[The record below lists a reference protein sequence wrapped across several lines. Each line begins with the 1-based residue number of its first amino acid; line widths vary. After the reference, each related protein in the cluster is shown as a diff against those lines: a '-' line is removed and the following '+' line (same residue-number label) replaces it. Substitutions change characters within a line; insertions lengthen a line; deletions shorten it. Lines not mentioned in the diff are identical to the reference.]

1 MDEARKQME
10 WGMVVAFW
18 GVSMLFIMSPGADWS
33 YAISAGIH
41 KRVLPSVT
49 GLLFGHVLATLIV
62 AAGLGLV
69 LAQHPQAL
77 MVLSLLGAAY
87 LAWMGWQMFRQPA
100 TPTAGEQ
107 MDDTHWGKWCWKG
120 LCVSGLNPKV
130 LLLFLALL
138 PQFIR
143 PNQDSSITVQILAL
157 GLVHIISCAAVYFAV
172 GFASQAVLSARPKA
186 AWVVGKVSGV
196 MMVGIALLIAFEQ
209 LSH

>member
-1 MDEARKQME
+1 ME

-77 MVLSLLGAAY
+77 MALSLLGAAY

-100 TPTAGEQ
+100 APSAGEQ
-107 MDDTHWGKWCWKG
+107 MDDTHWGQWCWKG

-196 MMVGIALLIAFEQ
+196 MMVGIALLIAVEQ

>member
-1 MDEARKQME
+1 ME

-100 TPTAGEQ
+100 APTAGAQ
-107 MDDTHWGKWCWKG
+107 MDDSHWGRWCWKG
-120 LCVSGLNPKV
+120 FCVSGLNPKV

-196 MMVGIALLIAFEQ
+196 MMMGIALLIAFEQ

>member
-1 MDEARKQME
+1 ME

-100 TPTAGEQ
+100 APSAGEQ
-107 MDDTHWGKWCWKG
+107 MDDTHWGRWCWKG
-120 LCVSGLNPKV
+120 FCVSGLNPKV

-196 MMVGIALLIAFEQ
+196 MMVGIAVLIAFEQ

>member
-1 MDEARKQME
+1 ME
-10 WGMVVAFW
+10 W

-100 TPTAGEQ
+100 APSAGEQ
-107 MDDTHWGKWCWKG
+107 MDDTHWGRWCWKG
-120 LCVSGLNPKV
+120 FCVSGLNPKV

>member
-1 MDEARKQME
+1 ME

-77 MVLSLLGAAY
+77 MALSLLGAAY

-100 TPTAGEQ
+100 APSAGEQ
-107 MDDTHWGKWCWKG
+107 MDDTHWGTWCWKG

-196 MMVGIALLIAFEQ
+196 MMVGIAVLIAFEQ

>member
-1 MDEARKQME
+1 ME

-77 MVLSLLGAAY
+77 MALSLLGAAY
-87 LAWMGWQMFRQPA
+87 LAWMGWQM
-100 TPTAGEQ
+100 
-107 MDDTHWGKWCWKG
+107 
-120 LCVSGLNPKV
+120 
-130 LLLFLALL
+130 L
-138 PQFIR
+138 PQIILLSSLVGAVIGISMIVIR
-143 PNQDSSITVQILAL
+143 GRDKNIPIPFGPYLA
-157 GLVHIISCAAVYFAV
+157 
-172 GFASQAVLSARPKA
+172 
-186 AWVVGKVSGV
+186 
-196 MMVGIALLIAFEQ
+196 IAGWIAFVWGDTINQ
-209 LSH
+209 SYLKLFVSH

>member
-1 MDEARKQME
+1 ME

-172 GFASQAVLSARPKA
+172 GFASQAVLSARPKG

>member
-1 MDEARKQME
+1 ME

-77 MVLSLLGAAY
+77 MVLSLLGAVY

-100 TPTAGEQ
+100 TPSAGAQ

-172 GFASQAVLSARPKA
+172 GFASEAVLSARPKA

>member
-1 MDEARKQME
+1 ME

-100 TPTAGEQ
+100 APSAGEQ
-107 MDDTHWGKWCWKG
+107 MDDTHWGRWCWKG
-120 LCVSGLNPKV
+120 FCVSGLNPKV

-138 PQFIR
+138 SQFIR

>member
-1 MDEARKQME
+1 ME

-100 TPTAGEQ
+100 APSAGEQ
-107 MDDTHWGKWCWKG
+107 MDDTHWGRWCWKG
-120 LCVSGLNPKV
+120 FCVSGLNPKV

-172 GFASQAVLSARPKA
+172 GFASQAGLSASPKA

>member
-1 MDEARKQME
+1 ME

-100 TPTAGEQ
+100 APSAGEQ
-107 MDDTHWGKWCWKG
+107 MDDTHWGRWCWKG
-120 LCVSGLNPKV
+120 FCVSGLNPKV

-157 GLVHIISCAAVYFAV
+157 GLVHIISCAAVYFTV

>member
-1 MDEARKQME
+1 ME

-49 GLLFGHVLATLIV
+49 GLLCGHVLATLIV

-77 MVLSLLGAAY
+77 MALSLLGAAY

-100 TPTAGEQ
+100 TPSAGEQ
-107 MDDTHWGKWCWKG
+107 MDDTHWGTWCWKG

-172 GFASQAVLSARPKA
+172 GFGSQAVLSARPKA

-196 MMVGIALLIAFEQ
+196 MMMGIALLIAFEQ

>member
-1 MDEARKQME
+1 ME

-100 TPTAGEQ
+100 APSVGEQ
-107 MDDTHWGKWCWKG
+107 MDDTHWGRWCWKG
-120 LCVSGLNPKV
+120 FCVSGLNPKV

>member
-1 MDEARKQME
+1 ME

-49 GLLFGHVLATLIV
+49 GLLFGHVLATLMV

-77 MVLSLLGAAY
+77 MTLSLFGAAY

-100 TPTAGEQ
+100 TPSAGEQ

-143 PNQDSSITVQILAL
+143 PNQGSSITVQILAL

-196 MMVGIALLIAFEQ
+196 MMLGIALLIACEQ

>member
-1 MDEARKQME
+1 ME

-100 TPTAGEQ
+100 APTAGAQ
-107 MDDTHWGKWCWKG
+107 MDDTHWGRWCWKG
-120 LCVSGLNPKV
+120 FCVSGLNPKV

-196 MMVGIALLIAFEQ
+196 MMMGIALLIAFEQ

>member
-1 MDEARKQME
+1 ME

-100 TPTAGEQ
+100 TPSAGEQ
-107 MDDTHWGKWCWKG
+107 VDDTHWGTWCWKG

>member
-1 MDEARKQME
+1 M
-10 WGMVVAFW
+10 
-18 GVSMLFIMSPGADWS
+18 
-33 YAISAGIH
+33 
-41 KRVLPSVT
+41 LPSVT
-49 GLLFGHVLATLIV
+49 GLLCGHVLATLIV

-77 MVLSLLGAAY
+77 MALSLLGAAY

-100 TPTAGEQ
+100 TPSAGEQ
-107 MDDTHWGKWCWKG
+107 VDDTHWGTWCWKG

-157 GLVHIISCAAVYFAV
+157 VFVHIISCAAVYFAV
-172 GFASQAVLSARPKA
+172 GFGSQAVLSARPKA

-196 MMVGIALLIAFEQ
+196 MMVGIALLIAVEQ

>member
-1 MDEARKQME
+1 ME

-100 TPTAGEQ
+100 APSAGEQ
-107 MDDTHWGKWCWKG
+107 MDDTHWGRWCWKG
-120 LCVSGLNPKV
+120 FCVSGLNPKV

>member
-1 MDEARKQME
+1 
-10 WGMVVAFW
+10 MVVAFW

-100 TPTAGEQ
+100 APSAGEQ
-107 MDDTHWGKWCWKG
+107 MNDTHWGRWCWKVF
-120 LCVSGLNPKV
+120 CVSGLNPKV

>member
-1 MDEARKQME
+1 ME

-100 TPTAGEQ
+100 APSAGEQ
-107 MDDTHWGKWCWKG
+107 MDDTHWGRWCWKG
-120 LCVSGLNPKV
+120 FCVSGWNPKV

>member
-1 MDEARKQME
+1 ME

-100 TPTAGEQ
+100 APTAGEQ
-107 MDDTHWGKWCWKG
+107 MDDTHWGRWCWKG
-120 LCVSGLNPKV
+120 FCVSGLNPKV

>member
-1 MDEARKQME
+1 ME

-49 GLLFGHVLATLIV
+49 GLLFGHVLATLIL

-100 TPTAGEQ
+100 APSAGEQ
-107 MDDTHWGKWCWKG
+107 MDDTHWGRWCWKG
-120 LCVSGLNPKV
+120 FCVSGLNPKV

>member
-1 MDEARKQME
+1 ME

-100 TPTAGEQ
+100 TPSAGEQ

>member
-1 MDEARKQME
+1 ME

-77 MVLSLLGAAY
+77 MALSLLGAAY

-120 LCVSGLNPKV
+120 
-130 LLLFLALL
+130 
-138 PQFIR
+138 
-143 PNQDSSITVQILAL
+143 
-157 GLVHIISCAAVYFAV
+157 
-172 GFASQAVLSARPKA
+172 
-186 AWVVGKVSGV
+186 
-196 MMVGIALLIAFEQ
+196 
-209 LSH
+209 

>member
-1 MDEARKQME
+1 ME

-100 TPTAGEQ
+100 SPTAGEQ

>member
-1 MDEARKQME
+1 ME

-100 TPTAGEQ
+100 APSAGEQ
-107 MDDTHWGKWCWKG
+107 MDDTHWGRWCWKG
-120 LCVSGLNPKV
+120 FCVSGLNPKV

-196 MMVGIALLIAFEQ
+196 MMMGIALLIVFEQ

>member
-1 MDEARKQME
+1 ME

-100 TPTAGEQ
+100 APSAGEQ
-107 MDDTHWGKWCWKG
+107 MDDTHWGRWCWKG
-120 LCVSGLNPKV
+120 FCVSGLNPKV

-172 GFASQAVLSARPKA
+172 GLASQAVLSARPKA

>member
-1 MDEARKQME
+1 ME

-77 MVLSLLGAAY
+77 MTLSLLGAAY

-100 TPTAGEQ
+100 TPSAGEQ

>member
-1 MDEARKQME
+1 ME

-100 TPTAGEQ
+100 APSAGEQ

>member
-1 MDEARKQME
+1 ME

-87 LAWMGWQMFRQPA
+87 LAWMGWQMFCQPA
-100 TPTAGEQ
+100 APSAGEQ
-107 MDDTHWGKWCWKG
+107 MDDTHWGRWCWKG
-120 LCVSGLNPKV
+120 FCVSGLNPKV

-172 GFASQAVLSARPKA
+172 GFASQAVLSARPKG

>member
-1 MDEARKQME
+1 ME

-49 GLLFGHVLATLIV
+49 GLLCGHVLATLIV

-77 MVLSLLGAAY
+77 MALSLLGAAY

-100 TPTAGEQ
+100 TPSAGEQ
-107 MDDTHWGKWCWKG
+107 VDDTHWGTWCWKG

-157 GLVHIISCAAVYFAV
+157 GLVHIISYAAVYFAV
-172 GFASQAVLSARPKA
+172 GFGSQAVLSARPKA

-196 MMVGIALLIAFEQ
+196 MMVGIALLIAVEQ

>member
-1 MDEARKQME
+1 
-10 WGMVVAFW
+10 
-18 GVSMLFIMSPGADWS
+18 
-33 YAISAGIH
+33 
-41 KRVLPSVT
+41 
-49 GLLFGHVLATLIV
+49 
-62 AAGLGLV
+62 
-69 LAQHPQAL
+69 
-77 MVLSLLGAAY
+77 
-87 LAWMGWQMFRQPA
+87 
-100 TPTAGEQ
+100 

-172 GFASQAVLSARPKA
+172 GFASQAVLSARPKG

>member
-1 MDEARKQME
+1 ME

-100 TPTAGEQ
+100 APSAGEQ
-107 MDDTHWGKWCWKG
+107 MDDTHWGRWCWKG
-120 LCVSGLNPKV
+120 FCVSGLNPKV

-186 AWVVGKVSGV
+186 AWAVG
-196 MMVGIALLIAFEQ
+196 AD
-209 LSH
+209 

>member
-1 MDEARKQME
+1 MA
-10 WGMVVAFW
+10 
-18 GVSMLFIMSPGADWS
+18 
-33 YAISAGIH
+33 
-41 KRVLPSVT
+41 
-49 GLLFGHVLATLIV
+49 
-62 AAGLGLV
+62 
-69 LAQHPQAL
+69 
-77 MVLSLLGAAY
+77 LSLLGAAY

-100 TPTAGEQ
+100 APSVGEQ
-107 MDDTHWGKWCWKG
+107 MDDTHWGQWCWKG

-196 MMVGIALLIAFEQ
+196 MMVGIALLIAVEQ

>member
-1 MDEARKQME
+1 ME

-100 TPTAGEQ
+100 APSAGEQ
-107 MDDTHWGKWCWKG
+107 MDDTHWGRWCWKG

>member
-1 MDEARKQME
+1 ME

-100 TPTAGEQ
+100 APSAGEQ
-107 MDDTHWGKWCWKG
+107 MDDTHWGRWCWKG
-120 LCVSGLNPKV
+120 FCVSGLNPKV

-138 PQFIR
+138 QQFIR

>member
-1 MDEARKQME
+1 ME

-100 TPTAGEQ
+100 APSAGEQ
-107 MDDTHWGKWCWKG
+107 MDDTHWGRWCWKG
-120 LCVSGLNPKV
+120 FCVSGLNPKV

-196 MMVGIALLIAFEQ
+196 RMVGIALLIAFEQ

>member
-1 MDEARKQME
+1 ME

-100 TPTAGEQ
+100 APSVGEQ
-107 MDDTHWGKWCWKG
+107 MDDTHWGQWCWKG

>member
-1 MDEARKQME
+1 ME

-100 TPTAGEQ
+100 APTAGEQ

-138 PQFIR
+138 PQFIC

>member
-1 MDEARKQME
+1 ME

-100 TPTAGEQ
+100 APSAGEQ
-107 MDDTHWGKWCWKG
+107 MDDTHWGRWCWKG
-120 LCVSGLNPKV
+120 FCVSGLNPKV

-172 GFASQAVLSARPKA
+172 GFASQAVWSARPKA